1 MLRFLVSSLLITLL
15 LPIAACTFYS
25 SRASPNSQETA
36 GTPKPAVPDQWLGKW
51 TGPEGTFLLLSKAGD
66 KYTVQIQS
74 LDGPNTY
81 EGKAIGD
88 LIEFVRDG
96 KTESIRAG
104 SGQDTG
110 MKWLLDKK
118 NCLVIKTG
126 EGFCRD

>member
-1 MLRFLVSSLLITLL
+1 MLRFLAFALLITLL
-15 LPIAACTFYS
+15 LPIPACTFYS
-25 SRASPNSQETA
+25 GRVSSNSQEA
-36 GTPKPAVPDQWLGKW
+36 AASKNAVPVQWLGKW
-51 TGPEGTFLLLSKAGD
+51 VGPEGTFLVLSKSSD

-81 EGKAIGD
+81 EGKANAD
-88 LIEFVRDG
+88 SIEFVRGG

-118 NCLVIKTG
+118 NCLVIKFG
-126 EGFCRD
+126 EGFCRE